1 MTHRAT
7 GTFEVQ
13 MTPQDAP
20 GAADIGAMSLQKSWS
35 GDLEGTGHGFFLSA
49 GDPGQG
55 VAGYVA
61 LETFAGT
68 LGERAGS
75 FALQQFGTMDG
86 DDVILSY
93 AVVPGSGDG
102 ELMGIRGNLELT
114 ITEGVHHYELDYSL
128 PE

>member
-1 MTHRAT
+1 MTQRAV

-13 MTPQDAP
+13 MTPEEVP
-20 GAADIGAMSLQKSWS
+20 GAADIGAMSLTKSWS

-49 GDPGQG
+49 GEPQQG
-55 VAGYVA
+55 VAGYVVM
-61 LETFAGT
+61 ETFAGT

-86 DDVILSY
+86 DDVVRMY

-102 ELMGIRGNLELT
+102 ELTGIRGNLELT
-114 ITEGVHHYELDYSL
+114 ITDGVHHYALDYFL
-128 PE
+128 PR